1 MSKEIKEEKSKAG
14 VITTVVV
21 AIAVIAGGIML
32 FKSNKA
38 DTTVQKPETVVAT
51 KAEPKEEKTIAR
63 IDLTAKLVDAEK
75 PQFEVYVD
83 SSENPE
89 KQACWMPKFETQGY
103 VVQSDNGN
111 IDIVI
116 NAIKEDT
123 DINLTL
129 RGKWEQ
135 DEDKKMVENW
145 VKYTSVSVNGK
156 EILPE
161 AVEVWHNKPFRYT
174 INAKAGEEYKI
185 HAEWTK
191 ADEVPEE

>member
-14 VITTVVV
+14 VIIAIVV

-32 FKSNKA
+32 FKQSNNVKVSTPKV
-38 DTTVQKPETVVAT
+38 TTVSKP
-51 KAEPKEEKTIAR
+51 KAEKTVAR

-83 SSENPE
+83 GSENSE
-89 KQACWMPKFETQGY
+89 KQASWMPKFETQGY
-103 VVQSDNGN
+103 VVQSDNGD

-129 RGKWEQ
+129 RGNWEQ

-191 ADEVPEE
+191 ADTVPEK

>member
-1 MSKEIKEEKSKAG
+1 MKKEIK
-14 VITTVVV
+14 
-21 AIAVIAGGIML
+21 
-32 FKSNKA
+32 
-38 DTTVQKPETVVAT
+38 
-51 KAEPKEEKTIAR
+51 KEEKKSRKIYLVILAIAIIAGAIVFFKPKADMNGVGETQQVVNEVAESREQLTTAR
-63 IDLTAKLVDAEK
+63 IDITTNLVDAAK

-89 KQACWMPKFETQGY
+89 KQASWMPKFETQGY
-103 VVQSDNGN
+103 VVQSDNGD

-135 DEDKKMVENW
+135 DKDNNMMENW
-145 VKYTSVSVNGK
+145 VKYTSLTINGK

-161 AVEVWHNKPFRYT
+161 AVAVWHNKPYRYT
-174 INAKAGEEYKI
+174 INAKAGEEYKV
-185 HAEWTK
+185 HAEWTE
-191 ADEVPEE
+191 ADAVPEE

>member
-89 KQACWMPKFETQGY
+89 KQASWMPKFETQGY